1 MNNQTPGTGQVNPAI
16 SDAAIGDIKLGFVMS
31 KGQLEITVFEAR
43 NLKKLEPNC
52 RGTLETIFFLNKGI
66 LSNIIFLKRYLC

>member
-52 RGTLETIFFLNKGI
+52 RGT
-66 LSNIIFLKRYLC
+66 